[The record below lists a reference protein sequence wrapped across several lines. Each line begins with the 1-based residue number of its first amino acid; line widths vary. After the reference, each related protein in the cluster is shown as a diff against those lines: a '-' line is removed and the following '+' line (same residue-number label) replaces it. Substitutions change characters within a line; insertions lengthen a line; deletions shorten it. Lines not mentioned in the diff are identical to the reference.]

1 MPADKTSNFYET
13 KPETYRE
20 LLMKNISD
28 RYRKVQ
34 DKTVS
39 DMNTEAKKQCNL
51 SQKTKE
57 IIPNN
62 PAFKTLK
69 DHKRHQPKG
78 VINLTKTKRT
88 NQCKHTTTH
97 QQRHQKSNTTKTV
110 DCGAIPTKHSQSH
123 GSVTCKTYKIRSPSN
138 VVDFY
143 PPSQK
148 QYWKEH

>member
-51 SQKTKE
+51 S
-57 IIPNN
+57 
-62 PAFKTLK
+62 
-69 DHKRHQPKG
+69 
-78 VINLTKTKRT
+78 
-88 NQCKHTTTH
+88 
-97 QQRHQKSNTTKTV
+97 
-110 DCGAIPTKHSQSH
+110 
-123 GSVTCKTYKIRSPSN
+123 
-138 VVDFY
+138 
-143 PPSQK
+143 
-148 QYWKEH
+148 